1 MAYCELSLLKP
12 FTFALFSSPKSM
24 AAPCPVKAKG
34 VYLNQLF
41 SKVPKWHLKLSFNEL
56 EFILPF

>member
-12 FTFALFSSPKSM
+12 FTFALFSSPESM
-24 AAPCPVKAKG
+24 TTPCSVKAKG

-41 SKVPKWHLKLSFNEL
+41 SKVPKWHLILCNNEL